1 MAQRQAVV
9 GGDVACAE
17 ARAAE
22 ARLDDRAGL
31 EQLCRRAVARERKR
45 NGDARRID
53 VQAEF
58 AVAGRAAAQ
67 NVGSL
72 GDIVEQAAAAA
83 RDHALIC
90 PDAVVM
96 QLVGQ
101 LDMGLREAAGSI
113 LLDLLQ
119 QLLRIGKEFPDGI
132 GVRRMERQGDH
143 RLDLVQLDGDHLVI
157 PGFSARM
164 QLSIVLRAAVRLKE
178 AARDL
183 VRLPDGG
190 QAGRLR
196 RHDVDAVAEI
206 DGQICDAGAAELQHA
221 VVDKAAGERFLHKRN
236 GNVVRADA
244 AARRTGHVYEND
256 LGHVDVPGVLEQLL
270 GKLRTA
276 LADCHRAERAVARM
290 GVRAEDHRAAARELF
305 TGIGMDDALVGGH
318 IDAAILLRGGQA
330 EDMVVLVDGAADC
343 AEAVMAVRQRIRDRE
358 FLHARGARLL
368 DNTDIGDVVRNHG
381 IKADLQALRVA
392 GRVVRLQ
399 DLPCHGLLSRFV
411 LGNGRLLLRTAVY
424 EIDAVLMKLNHNA
437 TPGFVLKVFSG
448 RLPHR
453 QEFECPEGARPLVVR
468 L

>member
-1 MAQRQAVV
+1 
-9 GGDVACAE
+9 
-17 ARAAE
+17 
-22 ARLDDRAGL
+22 
-31 EQLCRRAVARERKR
+31 
-45 NGDARRID
+45 
-53 VQAEF
+53 
-58 AVAGRAAAQ
+58 
-67 NVGSL
+67 
-72 GDIVEQAAAAA
+72 
-83 RDHALIC
+83 
-90 PDAVVM
+90 
-96 QLVGQ
+96 
-101 LDMGLREAAGSI
+101 
-113 LLDLLQ
+113 
-119 QLLRIGKEFPDGI
+119 
-132 GVRRMERQGDH
+132 
-143 RLDLVQLDGDHLVI
+143 
-157 PGFSARM
+157 
-164 QLSIVLRAAVRLKE
+164 
-178 AARDL
+178 
-183 VRLPDGG
+183 
-190 QAGRLR
+190 
-196 RHDVDAVAEI
+196 
-206 DGQICDAGAAELQHA
+206 
-221 VVDKAAGERFLHKRN
+221 
-236 GNVVRADA
+236 
-244 AARRTGHVYEND
+244 
-256 LGHVDVPGVLEQLL
+256 
-270 GKLRTA
+270 
-276 LADCHRAERAVARM
+276 M

-453 QEFECPEGARPLVVR
+453 QEFECPEGTRPLVVR